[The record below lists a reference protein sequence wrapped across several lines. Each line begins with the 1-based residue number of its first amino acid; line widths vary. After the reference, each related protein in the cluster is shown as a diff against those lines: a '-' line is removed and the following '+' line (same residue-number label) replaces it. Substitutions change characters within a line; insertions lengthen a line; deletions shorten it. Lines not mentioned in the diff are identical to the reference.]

1 MDVLNINQEHLGTIS
16 NILTTGANDVYVIT
30 NDKNE
35 EILIPAIKSVVL
47 EIDIKNQK
55 MTIDQPGWL

>member
-35 EILIPAIKSVVL
+35 DILIPAIKSVVL
-47 EIDIKNQK
+47 EIDIKNKK
-55 MTIDQPGWL
+55 MTIDQPSWL